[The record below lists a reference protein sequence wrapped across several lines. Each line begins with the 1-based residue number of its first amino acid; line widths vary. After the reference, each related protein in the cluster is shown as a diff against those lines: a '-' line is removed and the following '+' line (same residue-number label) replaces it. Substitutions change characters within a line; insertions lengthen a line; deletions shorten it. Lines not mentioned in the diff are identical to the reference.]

1 MTELKHEK
9 SINKILSFFHEPWM
23 SEADKQDVDNYAL
36 RKIGISR
43 ETLNDQIEE
52 GVKLGVSAEHQVEL
66 VLKSLAKAFP
76 KN

>member
-1 MTELKHEK
+1 MTELKHDK
-9 SINKILSFFHEPWM
+9 SINEILSFFHEPWM

-36 RKIGISR
+36 RRIGITR

-52 GVKLGVSAEHQVEL
+52 GVMLGVSAEYQVEL
-66 VLKSLAKAFP
+66 VLKSLAKTFP